1 MGLYKKKQSKTQ
13 KDIEKEYGRS
23 WIWTALD
30 AKTRLLL
37 HFVIGDRTLK
47 SATTFLKEIK
57 NRLAEGKPLFTSD
70 ELPHYAKALSE
81 TFSETIQPP
90 QTKKTGETRE
100 PQRVVDDDLDYAT
113 VHKTRKDGRVVKVER
128 NVVIGEEDRVV
139 ARLDSS
145 PSNTINTSY
154 VERSNLTF
162 RMLDA
167 HLTRKTL
174 WFAKSMTWL
183 QARFAIIAAAYN
195 FVRPHS
201 SLGTA
206 KQPVTPAMAAGI
218 TKNPWSMSYLLG
230 LPMLC

>member
-1 MGLYKKKQSKTQ
+1 
-13 KDIEKEYGRS
+13 
-23 WIWTALD
+23 
-30 AKTRLLL
+30 LLL
-37 HFVIGDRTLK
+37 HFVVGDRTLK
-47 SATTFLKEIK
+47 SATAFLKEIK

-70 ELPHYAKALSE
+70 ELPHYAKVLSE
-81 TFSETIQPP
+81 IYSETIEPAQ
-90 QTKKTGETRE
+90 KEEAGESKG

-113 VHKTRKDGRVVKVER
+113 VHKTRKSGRIVKVER
-128 NVVIGEEDRVV
+128 SVVIGEEDRVV
-139 ARLDSS
+139 ARLGSS

-154 VERSNLTF
+154 IERSNLTF

-183 QARFAIIAAAYN
+183 QARFSIIVANYN

-201 SLGTA
+201 SLGSA
-206 KQPVTPAMAAGI
+206 REPVTPAMAAGI
-218 TKNPWSMSYLLG
+218 TKIPWTIGCLLG